1 MADSKKVSFDF
12 AVITKVLVG
21 LLLVFMGIAGFI
33 DTRGTSFTRPL
44 YNFLDED
51 AFIYIVAAV
60 TALAGLGIIIA
71 QFLPGLPT
79 YIGTISG
86 IVAVVLWILIIIFR
100 DITKLDD
107 KDFVDFIQD
116 LAIDLII
123 LIAIAQATVLSK
135 KK

>member
-12 AVITKVLVG
+12 ALITKVLVG
-21 LLLVFMGIAGFI
+21 LMLVFMGIAGLI

-60 TALAGLGIIIA
+60 IALAGLGIIIA
-71 QFLPGLPT
+71 QFLPGLRS
-79 YIGTISG
+79 YIGTVSG
-86 IVAVVLWILIIIFR
+86 IVAVVFWILVIIFR
-100 DITKLDD
+100 DIAQLDD

-123 LIAIAQATVLSK
+123 LIAIAQSTVLSK
-135 KK
+135 KN